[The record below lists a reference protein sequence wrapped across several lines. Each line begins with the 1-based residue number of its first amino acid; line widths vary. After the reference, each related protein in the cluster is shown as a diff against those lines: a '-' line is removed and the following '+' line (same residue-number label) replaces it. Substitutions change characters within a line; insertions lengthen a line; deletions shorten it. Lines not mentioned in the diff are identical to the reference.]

1 MVSSVL
7 MSAHEAPGQDADEAG
22 EPASQGDR
30 IEAAAVLVVCAGALI
45 AAWLLQPRPEG
56 FGTHEE
62 LFVIPCAFRWL
73 TGLPCPM
80 CGMTTAFALMARGEP
95 VEALRAHLLGPGL
108 YVATWLVAAQAA
120 VALVRG
126 RRALPGWLRGA
137 DGARWMLMALGAG
150 WAANLVIHLL
160 GL

>member
-1 MVSSVL
+1 
-7 MSAHEAPGQDADEAG
+7 MSADEAARQG
-22 EPASQGDR
+22 ANEAAEPAPQGDR

-56 FGTHEE
+56 FGTHEQ

-73 TGLPCPM
+73 TGLPCPV
-80 CGMTTAFALMARGEP
+80 CGMTTSFALMARGEL
-95 VEALRAHLLGPGL
+95 VGALRAHLLGPGL

-120 VALVRG
+120 IALVRG

-137 DGARWMLMALGAG
+137 DGARWMLVALGAG
-150 WAANLVIHLL
+150 WAANLAVHLL